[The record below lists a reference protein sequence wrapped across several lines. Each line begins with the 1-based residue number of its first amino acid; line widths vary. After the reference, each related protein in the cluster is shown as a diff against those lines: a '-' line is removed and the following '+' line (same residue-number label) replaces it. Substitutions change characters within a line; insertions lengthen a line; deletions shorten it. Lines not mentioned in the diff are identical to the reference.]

1 MWKYSWVIA
10 EEHLIPIVPFF
21 LAETQMYLIEMLS
34 GKYVGR
40 GFDTWKR
47 QTYLEYLR
55 VLSRSCWISQRLIFK
70 KISGGASQ
78 VQLCVKFTP
87 LLLVHLTSKG
97 RRKRLKR
104 DETFF
109 FLFVHTAH
117 VHYREKVWKH
127 LEFFLKIIGNIFLL
141 YERIIKSKL
150 YRHI

>member
-1 MWKYSWVIA
+1 
-10 EEHLIPIVPFF
+10 
-21 LAETQMYLIEMLS
+21 MYLIEMLS

-109 FLFVHTAH
+109 FFLFVHTAH

-127 LEFFLKIIGNIFLL
+127 LEFFSKIIDNIFISWILKSSIFFWIFDVPIISLL
-141 YERIIKSKL
+141 IEEYIVFKFFSWR
-150 YRHI
+150 

>member
-1 MWKYSWVIA
+1 MPCWVIA

-34 GKYVGR
+34 EKYVGR

-47 QTYLEYLR
+47 QTYLEYLQ

-97 RRKRLKR
+97 RRKKR
-104 DETFF
+104 RNFFFFICSYRTLSRKSLEAFGIFFF
-109 FLFVHTAH
+109 FLNN
-117 VHYREKVWKH
+117 R
-127 LEFFLKIIGNIFLL
+127 
-141 YERIIKSKL
+141 
-150 YRHI
+150 

>member
-1 MWKYSWVIA
+1 MPCWVIA

-34 GKYVGR
+34 EKYVGR

-47 QTYLEYLR
+47 QTYLEYLQ

-97 RRKRLKR
+97 RRKKR
-104 DETFF
+104 RNFFF
-109 FLFVHTAH
+109 FLFVHT

-127 LEFFLKIIGNIFLL
+127 LEFFFFFLK
-141 YERIIKSKL
+141 
-150 YRHI
+150 

>member
-1 MWKYSWVIA
+1 MPCWVIA
-10 EEHLIPIVPFF
+10 EEHLIPIVLFF

-34 GKYVGR
+34 EKYVGR

-47 QTYLEYLR
+47 QTYLEYLQ

-97 RRKRLKR
+97 RRKKR
-104 DETFF
+104 RNFFFFYLFIPYTIAKKFGSIWNFFFF
-109 FLFVHTAH
+109 FLNN
-117 VHYREKVWKH
+117 R
-127 LEFFLKIIGNIFLL
+127 
-141 YERIIKSKL
+141 
-150 YRHI
+150 